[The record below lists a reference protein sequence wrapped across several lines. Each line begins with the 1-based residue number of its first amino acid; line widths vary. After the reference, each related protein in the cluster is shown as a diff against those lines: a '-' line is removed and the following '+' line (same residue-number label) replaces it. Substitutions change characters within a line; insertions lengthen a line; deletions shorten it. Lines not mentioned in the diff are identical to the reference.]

1 LPALIGRHFNLDTM
15 EDYKDIEF
23 GPVEGKPDLPE
34 QTPIDEQKIA
44 ADMQDWRESR

>member
-1 LPALIGRHFNLDTM
+1 M
-15 EDYKDIEF
+15 EECKDIEF

-34 QTPIDEQKIA
+34 QTPVDEQKIA

>member
-1 LPALIGRHFNLDTM
+1 MIGRHFNLDTM

-34 QTPIDEQKIA
+34 QTPVDEQKIA